1 MEMVEKWKIKISAHS
16 INMDYALRLQALDG
30 YSAKFSNVFSDRFS
44 RVLYVH
50 HTGKK
55 GDNPHYHF
63 ILTCDYKK
71 DALRKYLKGNFDLAS
86 GNKHI
91 SLKDWDG
98 SVRAC
103 SYLYHEG
110 TPVTNLRGFSDQQLE
125 EFKMINKDVKMS
137 QIKVPAIIERVIA
150 RKISYK
156 VNAHNFTQDSY
167 YTPDPT
173 DDKRDIFLLL
183 MDEFRKS
190 GDWIPNKFQ
199 MERYINKVRMSLVSN
214 PRDFRSYTNDLYN
227 EWFSRF

>member
-1 MEMVEKWKIKISAHS
+1 
-16 INMDYALRLQALDG
+16 MDYVLRLQALDG
-30 YSAKFSNVFSDRFS
+30 YQSKFADVFTDRFS

-63 ILTCDYKK
+63 CFTCDYKK
-71 DALRKYLKGNFDLAS
+71 DALRKYLKGHFVLAS
-86 GNKHI
+86 GNKHL

-98 SVRAC
+98 SIRAC
-103 SYLYHEG
+103 AYLYHEG
-110 TPVTNLRGFSDQQLE
+110 TPVTNLRGFSDQELE
-125 EFKMINKDVKMS
+125 EFKNINKDVKQS
-137 QIKVPAIIERVIA
+137 QTKVPAIIERVIA

-156 VNAHNFTQDSY
+156 VNDHNFSQDSY
-167 YTPDPT
+167 YTPDH
-173 DDKRDIFLLL
+173 DEKKDIFLLL

-227 EWFSRF
+227 EWFARF